1 MSSKILI
8 IIPTH
13 NEEHVITNVI
23 HDLHTE
29 NSHWD
34 LLVINDGS
42 TDKTRELAESTEL
55 AKVINLPFQV
65 GIGSC
70 VQTGFIYAK
79 NNNFDYAIQFDGD
92 GQHKVCEIEKLLKHL
107 KSGDINVVNGS
118 RFCIKNQKYKP
129 TFLRSIG
136 IKIFKLLNSI
146 LIKQK
151 ITDNTSGF
159 RAYNKKAIN
168 FLSENYPSDYPE
180 PEAIIL
186 LGRNGFKIKE
196 IFVDMNQ
203 RSGGTSSIH
212 GFYSIYYMFKV
223 FLSILLT
230 FIRPRFQN
238 KNQSEESV

>member
-1 MSSKILI
+1 MALKILI
-8 IIPTH
+8 IIPAF
-13 NEEHVITNVI
+13 NEEHIITNVI
-23 HDLHTE
+23 TNLHKK
-29 NSHWD
+29 NSKWK

-42 TDKTRELAESTEL
+42 TDKTKEFAESTGL

-70 VQTGFIYAK
+70 VQTGFIYAT

-92 GQHKVCEIEKLLKHL
+92 GQHRVCEIEKLLANVE
-107 KSGDINVVNGS
+107 SGKADVVNGS
-118 RFCIKNQKYKP
+118 RFCNKNKKYKP

-136 IKIFKLLNSI
+136 IKIFEILNSI

-159 RAYNKKAIN
+159 RAYNKKAIY
-168 FLSENYPSDYPE
+168 FLSENYPTDYPE
-180 PEAIIL
+180 PEVIIL

-212 GFYSIYYMFKV
+212 GFYSIYYMVKV
-223 FLSILLT
+223 FLSIILT
-230 FIRPRFQN
+230 FIRPRIYN
-238 KNQSEESV
+238 KKQTEENV